1 MASEGDDPAP
11 VLGAGGPGAHGLHEA
26 KLGSPNF
33 VHGCLLLPTNYSA
46 SGLCDIYFFSLIV
59 FSAWESE
66 PRSLRRTL
74 WQLIVEGRF

>member
-1 MASEGDDPAP
+1 MTTQRRCW
-11 VLGAGGPGAHGLHEA
+11 GAGGPGAHGPHEA

-74 WQLIVEGRF
+74 WQLIVEGRS